1 MHGRTA
7 RTEHVGQLL
16 TSGGRLLG
24 SSAAVGDLGA
34 LGAVLCHLLA
44 VAGLAFPLFF
54 AIVNVAEAIVIH
66 HEVIRLAA
74 LIYEILVLIVV
85 HEVVHLAVER
95 ACVRRVRESVRP

>member
-24 SSAAVGDLGA
+24 SSAAVGDVGA
-34 LGAVLCHLLA
+34 LGAVLRHLLA
-44 VAGLAFPLFF
+44 VLAFPLFF

-74 LIYEILVLIVV
+74 PIYEILVLIVV
-85 HEVVHLAVER
+85 HEVVHLAVGEG
-95 ACVRRVRESVRP
+95 VRRVRESVRP